1 MWKRLAF
8 LCFSTLLFTISA
20 HAEEKQD
27 GFYEDRRHG
36 YYWYE
41 DEKAIEKEKPALPTY
56 TYQELWTMDPDTF
69 QKHLSAVTKR
79 AVQAPTEENA
89 LEFLKLKDIA
99 TQKSMAFAS
108 VMTLVSQQ
116 HPEYASD
123 TASPVTAPG
132 KRAQLQAR
140 ESEIKT
146 TIFREKENFALVMFV
161 RPGCG
166 YCDEQEGIISHFE
179 TQYNWQIRTV
189 NIEEKPAL
197 AAKFNVQITP
207 TLIMVHK
214 EGEHMIISYGVISMS
229 DIEKRIYRSIRLM
242 KGDIDESQW
251 LMYDYQKRMGDD
263 PLKNVHGENENQ

>member
-8 LCFSTLLFTISA
+8 LFFSALLTISA
-20 HAEEKQD
+20 HAQEKPD

-41 DEKAIEKEKPALPTY
+41 DEKAKEQAPLPTY
-56 TYQELWTMDPDTF
+56 TYQELWNMDPDTF

-108 VMTLVSQQ
+108 VMTLVAQQ
-116 HPEYASD
+116 HPEYSSD
-123 TASPVTAPG
+123 KASPVTAPG
-132 KRAQLQAR
+132 KRAQLQER

-179 TQYNWQIRTV
+179 TQYNWRIRTV
-189 NIEEKPAL
+189 NIEEKPVL
-197 AAKFNVQITP
+197 AAKFNIEITP
-207 TLIMVHK
+207 TLIMVHQD
-214 EGEHMIISYGVISMS
+214 GEHMMISYGVISMS
-229 DIEKRIYRSIRLM
+229 DIEKRVYRSIRLM
-242 KGDIDESQW
+242 KGEIDETQY
-251 LMYDYQKRMGDD
+251 LMYDYQKRMGD
-263 PLKNVHGENENQ
+263 VHGATNGQ